1 MLGKH
6 SEEGQT
12 IKRLQETI
20 TLKDKEITDIKRECA
35 DQFKKIRDL
44 CFANEYGGKNDKSAK
59 LRKIYEI
66 AADNFSAIIEDLVI
80 SDSTDIAK
88 IIELPTN
95 RKVSK

>member
-6 SEEGQT
+6 TEEAQT
-12 IKRLQETI
+12 IKKLNETI
-20 TLKDKEITDIKRECA
+20 DLKDKEIRDIKRECA

-66 AADNFSAIIEDLVI
+66 AADNFSAIIQDLVI
-80 SDSTDIAK
+80 SDERDIAK

>member
-1 MLGKH
+1 MPGKH
-6 SEEGQT
+6 TEEAQE
-12 IKRLQETI
+12 IKRLKR
-20 TLKDKEITDIKRECA
+20 LVDLRDKEITDIKRECA

-66 AADNFSAIIEDLVI
+66 AADNFSAIIQDLVI
-80 SDSTDIAK
+80 SDERDIAK